1 MGFFIVDTLDEKVWR
16 DFVNQHPQG
25 NIFQTPEMFQVFSR
39 AKGYRPEIRAAIC
52 ENGQVL
58 ALLLPVQVSLQ
69 DGLMRR
75 LTTRSIV
82 YGSTLCTP
90 DATGKEALAALLK
103 NYTKKAAR
111 EGLYT
116 ELRNQSDLSAYQ
128 PIFTQC
134 GFSYEEHLNY
144 LIDLDCSTDEVFNR
158 IGPRTRKHIRRELKR
173 GEIVIKEVHHT
184 NQIKI
189 VYELLKKSYLQAH
202 VPIASISL
210 FEAAFDVLYP
220 QNMVKFT
227 LASVGDDFIA
237 SSVELVYKDVIY
249 GWYGG
254 VDRAFS
260 SYTPSELLT
269 WQILKWGAENGY
281 RTYDFGGA
289 GNPEQKYGVRDFKAK
304 FGGRL
309 VCYGRNT
316 CVHAPVLMRLST
328 AGYSVLRHF
337 IGI

>member
-1 MGFFIVDTLDEKVWR
+1 LT
-16 DFVNQHPQG
+16 
-25 NIFQTPEMFQVFSR
+25 
-39 AKGYRPEIRAAIC
+39 
-52 ENGQVL
+52 
-58 ALLLPVQVSLQ
+58 ALLQ
-69 DGLMRR
+69 D
-75 LTTRSIV
+75 
-82 YGSTLCTP
+82 
-90 DATGKEALAALLK
+90 
-103 NYTKKAAR
+103 YTKKAAR

-116 ELRNQSDLSAYQ
+116 ELRNQSDMSAYQ

-144 LIDLDCSTDEVFNR
+144 LTDLNCSADEVFNR
-158 IGPRTRKHIRRELKR
+158 IGARTRKHIRRELKR
-173 GEIVIKEVHHT
+173 GEIVIEEVNHI

-189 VYELLKKSYLQAH
+189 IYALLKKSYLKAH
-202 VPIASISL
+202 VPIANISL
-210 FEAAFDVLYP
+210 FEAAFNVLYP
-220 QNMVKFT
+220 RKMVKFT
-227 LASVGDDFIA
+227 LARVGYDFIA
-237 SSVELVYKDVIY
+237 SSVELLYKDVIY

-281 RTYDFGGA
+281 RAYDFGGA
-289 GNPEQKYGVRDFKAK
+289 GNPGQKYGVRDFKAK

-316 CVHAPVLMRLST
+316 RVHAPVLMRLST